1 MKTKRSSENLET
13 GFQTTFL
20 FCMALLVIN
29 RILSGV
35 VNWGFCAGKIH
46 AKLRNKYCVWRNIGR
61 QAKLIF
67 MLLSNTVCRDVL
79 DTGA

>member
-35 VNWGFCAGKIH
+35 VNWGFCADKVH
-46 AKLRNKYCVWRNIGR
+46 AKFPDKYCDATLVVR
-61 QAKLIF
+61 LSLSEIF
-67 MLLSNTVCRDVL
+67 SIT
-79 DTGA
+79 